1 MAWKGTDVKVITLI
15 YIGAIQNV
23 HNIPMHTIVDGRNM
37 KIVHMV
43 AINGIVTQSEVS
55 VRGPTKAQKL
65 WCRSEVGDF
74 LLGLGLLPSNHM
86 CITGNHHSRL
96 RWEIVVIM
104 GLNTFPPSLTSHN
117 NYPHYE

>member
-23 HNIPMHTIVDGRNM
+23 HNVPMHTIVDGRNM

-65 WCRSEVGDF
+65 WCRSEVGVFNWDWDSF
-74 LLGLGLLPSNHM
+74 LPTICVSQII
-86 CITGNHHSRL
+86 ITHD
-96 RWEIVVIM
+96 
-104 GLNTFPPSLTSHN
+104 
-117 NYPHYE
+117 